1 MKVALG
7 NTTYHLRRGGLQ
19 GVSNQGTFFQGINLH
34 TCYFRYG
41 RFNFFF
47 GGGVKLSK
55 IQFQGIYES
64 NSHSFQSV
72 LVFKNLVVHT
82 LVLTKNGITHLQ
94 KKNVF
99 SFGHGS
105 ILGCSH

>member
-1 MKVALG
+1 M
-7 NTTYHLRRGGLQ
+7 GG
-19 GVSNQGTFFQGINLH
+19 SI
-34 TCYFRYG
+34 
-41 RFNFFF
+41 FFF

-82 LVLTKNGITHLQ
+82 LVWIKNGTAQYSDKIEQRSKRFEIHPSWCYTTGGI
-94 KKNVF
+94 K
-99 SFGHGS
+99 
-105 ILGCSH
+105 

>member
-1 MKVALG
+1 M
-7 NTTYHLRRGGLQ
+7 GGS
-19 GVSNQGTFFQGINLH
+19 V
-34 TCYFRYG
+34 
-41 RFNFFF
+41 FFF

-94 KKNVF
+94 KKTFLV
-99 SFGHGS
+99 
-105 ILGCSH
+105 LGMGPYLGAHTKISTFPIKANL